1 MKLDELIEQLKK
13 ENATLKAEL
22 ACAIELKD
30 GETYDWDLLGRA
42 QERDAWKAEAELARV
57 IIDEL
62 LAVDDAFLGLT
73 HNQLKDYLALRGE
86 NQTK

>member
-1 MKLDELIEQLKK
+1 MNCSVCKHESDMHDYYDGWTGCNDPECSCSMTPL
-13 ENATLKAEL
+13 
-22 ACAIELKD
+22 AIECEL
-30 GETYDWDLLGRA
+30 
-42 QERDAWKAEAELARV
+42 WKAEAELARV

-62 LAVDDAFLGLT
+62 LAVDDAFLGLA